1 MNAKRIITL
10 ATAGLLA
17 PVTQALAEAGTRQDN
32 SQFLVWAFLGMC
44 ALIVIIQLMPVAM
57 LAYGLV
63 KGLFQGKTTT
73 EAKEFTAHK

>member
-1 MNAKRIITL
+1 MNAKRIITIV
-10 ATAGLLA
+10 TAGLLA
-17 PVTQALAEAGTRQDN
+17 PVTQALAEAGARQDN

-63 KGLFQGKTTT
+63 KGLLKGKETP
-73 EAKEFTAHK
+73 AAVNVAADK

>member
-44 ALIVIIQLMPVAM
+44 ALIVIIQLMPVVM

-63 KGLFQGKTTT
+63 KGLLKGKAETA
-73 EAKEFTAHK
+73 AKEVTVNK

>member
-10 ATAGLLA
+10 ATAALLA
-17 PVTQALAEAGTRQDN
+17 PATQAMAEAGTRQDN

-63 KGLFQGKTTT
+63 KGLLKGKAETA
-73 EAKEFTAHK
+73 AKEVTVHK